1 MGKYYTAILVIFTL
15 SLLTLAGN
23 GQTKR
28 IALAP
33 GLHSGLPDST
43 NALIAGKLEAL
54 IESSWAKAIDT
65 TLVDQ
70 EDYDFN
76 LNFLIG
82 LPSFTRPDSA
92 HRHLQPRLVNI
103 YPLGGA
109 CYALQL
115 AYVGEGELAGLLSLY
130 SCVNNG
136 RVTFG
141 SPLRYNTFG
150 WKVQQVGTL
159 TLHYRDTFNEAR
171 AALFHTKNTQMAERL
186 ALPVRRWEMYLS
198 RNFQESR
205 QLQGVTFEARWN
217 GEVGRG
223 DINDPRFLFPVM
235 GNEDYTHDLLH
246 IYAAEIRG
254 RARNAIECG
263 LAYLWT
269 NVDYVDSAGH
279 SPDLNELL
287 PMFRRYLEA
296 HPTDL
301 LQLFEEDP
309 PDRLLPYGAPMKTS
323 VRQIMGGLIWE
334 RLYREKG
341 TEGVRDLLRC
351 GRGLDN
357 LFKALDRLL
366 GINRGNFD
374 REVRGMLGA

>member
-1 MGKYYTAILVIFTL
+1 MGKYYTATLVIFTL
-15 SLLTLAGN
+15 SLLSLAGN

-28 IALAP
+28 IALAQ

-43 NALIAGKLEAL
+43 NALIARKLGAL
-54 IESSWAKAIDT
+54 IDGSWAKAIDT
-65 TLVDQ
+65 SLVDR

-82 LPSFTRPDSA
+82 LPSFTRPDST

-115 AYVGEGELAGLLSLY
+115 AYVGEGELAGMLNLS
-130 SCVNNG
+130 SCVNKG
-136 RVTFG
+136 QVTFG

-159 TLHYRDTFNEAR
+159 TLHYRDTFNMAR
-171 AALFHTKNTQMAERL
+171 AELFHTKNTQMAERF

-235 GNEDYTHDLLH
+235 GNVDYTHDLLH
-246 IYAAEIRG
+246 IYAAAIRG

-263 LAYLWT
+263 LAYWWA
-269 NVDYVDSAGH
+269 NVDYVDSVGH
-279 SPDLNELL
+279 SPDLNDLL
-287 PMFRRYLEA
+287 PVFRRYLDE

-301 LQLFEEDP
+301 LQLVEEDP
-309 PDRLLPYGAPMKTS
+309 PDLLLP
-323 VRQIMGGLIWE
+323 
-334 RLYREKG
+334 
-341 TEGVRDLLRC
+341 
-351 GRGLDN
+351 
-357 LFKALDRLL
+357 
-366 GINRGNFD
+366 
-374 REVRGMLGA
+374 